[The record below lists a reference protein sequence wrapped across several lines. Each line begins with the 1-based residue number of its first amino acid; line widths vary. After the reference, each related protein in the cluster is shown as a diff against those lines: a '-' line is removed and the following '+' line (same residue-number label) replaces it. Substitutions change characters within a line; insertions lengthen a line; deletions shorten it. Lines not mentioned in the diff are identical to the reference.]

1 VFGSNVDPLGEVFIS
16 EFPEALLTLAAA
28 AEMLP
33 APVETPPL
41 ATPAVVVA
49 GACVLTAAFACEY
62 AVAAIIPVNRAVIS
76 VFCM

>member
-16 EFPEALLTLAAA
+16 EFPEALAAA

-49 GACVLTAAFACEY
+49 GACVLTAAFACE
-62 AVAAIIPVNRAVIS
+62 
-76 VFCM
+76 